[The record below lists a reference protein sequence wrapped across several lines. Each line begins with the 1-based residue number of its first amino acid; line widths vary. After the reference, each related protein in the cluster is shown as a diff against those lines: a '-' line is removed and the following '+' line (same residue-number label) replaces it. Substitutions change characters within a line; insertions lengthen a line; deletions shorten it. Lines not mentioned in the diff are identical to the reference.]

1 MSDYPYR
8 ILIIRGSAS
17 RKTNLSF
24 NLINQ
29 QQVID
34 IIYLDSRGPY
44 KAKYQFFVKNWEST
58 GLKHFNDS
66 KTFVK

>member
-24 NLINQ
+24 ILINQ

-44 KAKYQFFVKNWEST
+44 KAKYQFFVKN
-58 GLKHFNDS
+58 
-66 KTFVK
+66 